1 MIRTQENTLPLPIIQ
16 SKYKNTLREKQ
27 KTAIWQRT
35 GNSTFISKQ
44 KTASLQTT
52 ESCWQKKPFI
62 LIFCVITAA
71 DLSLSLCMTSYCPS
85 HHDSRSFNHAPDDDF
100 PSAVILN
107 GGKNTLWEKRETE
120 WWNRV
125 KNLLL
130 EWHLTAFLTTIIDP
144 SLPLWM
150 TSYCFPQHIS
160 RSFAT
165 ASDDVLPP
173 LSPRQQIL

>member
-1 MIRTQENTLPLPIIQ
+1 MSCCLPPFRISAKILCRNNRKRPYDKEQAILLL
-16 SKYKNTLREKQ
+16 SANKNCQLTDDRILLTEK
-27 KTAIWQRT
+27 T
-35 GNSTFISKQ
+35 
-44 KTASLQTT
+44 
-52 ESCWQKKPFI
+52 FI
-62 LIFCVITAA
+62 LIFRVITIA
-71 DLSLSLCMTSYCPS
+71 DSLLTSRMTPCRLLSSER
-85 HHDSRSFNHAPDDDF
+85 SRECFEGNQ
-100 PSAVILN
+100 
-107 GGKNTLWEKRETE
+107 ETE
-120 WWNRV
+120 QWNGV

-165 ASDDVLPP
+165 ASYNVLPP